1 MGVINWSAAGGIIC
15 DLVLISI
22 LLSSTALGYRKG
34 LVGVLYKII
43 AFVVS
48 LIIVFVLYKAVAQI
62 IIDNTQL
69 DEKLAVA
76 IETKLSGAKID
87 DAGNIIADRDSNIPI
102 NVINFV
108 NSLVKDTVE
117 TKKAEAVTYISNELS
132 IFMVRTGTMIVL
144 FIVSNV
150 LLWFLR
156 SVLEVIAN
164 LPIISLFN
172 KSGGIIYGVI
182 KGFLIIY
189 LILAIASLLSPLFS
203 NGAILRAI
211 NQSYFGSRMYN
222 NNILLNFVLKK

>member
-1 MGVINWSAAGGIIC
+1 MGIINWSAAGGIIC

>member
-15 DLVLISI
+15 DLILISI